1 MTSVEYTH
9 SIVDCTDWDRCPVCL
24 SVTLVYCGQTD
35 GWIKM
40 PLGTKVD
47 RGQGD
52 IVLHGDPA
60 SRKECDTA
68 SSSFRP
74 ISTVVIWSHIT
85 VTAELLLHHCMTFAI
100 CIWAAKCTFC
110 FANIYL
116 YLCCSLFKLRLLT
129 RLLNINSLLQYSA
142 ETDSLTHFK
151 QFCSR
156 NGSVD
161 EEAVAL

>member
-1 MTSVEYTH
+1 
-9 SIVDCTDWDRCPVCL
+9 VDCTDWDRCPVCL